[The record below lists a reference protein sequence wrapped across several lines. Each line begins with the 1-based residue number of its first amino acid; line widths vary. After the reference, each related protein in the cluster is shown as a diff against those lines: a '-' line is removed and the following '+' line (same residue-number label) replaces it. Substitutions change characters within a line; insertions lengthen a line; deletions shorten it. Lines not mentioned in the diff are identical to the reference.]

1 MLPLFEFEHVDVIRE
16 GRAVLHDLS
25 LRVGFPEHVAIVGPN
40 GAGKSTLLRLIAREC
55 YPVPS
60 AATVC
65 RILGQERWNVFAL
78 RSQLGIIEGDIAAR
92 FMPGATVAEVVAS
105 TLAQPDPGA
114 VAEAL
119 ERAGITPLATRD
131 IRELSSGEW
140 RRTTIAR
147 ALVHRPRA
155 LVLDEPSS
163 SLDILAQRELRTTLR
178 ALARENVGIILV
190 THHLEDVIPEIE
202 RVVFMQAG
210 RVIADGPKT
219 ELFAPAPLRRLFG
232 EGIEL
237 EERNGIYSIR

>member
-1 MLPLFEFEHVDVIRE
+1 MPLLEFEHVDVIRE

-25 LRVGFPEHVAIVGPN
+25 LHVGFPEHVAIVGPN

-65 RILGQERWNVFAL
+65 RILGQDRWNVVAL
-78 RSQLGIIEGDIAAR
+78 RSQLGIVEGDIAAR

-105 TLAQPDPGA
+105 TLVRPDPGA

-119 ERAGITPLATRD
+119 ERAGIAPLATRN

-163 SLDILAQRELRTTLR
+163 SLDIPAQRELRAALR
-178 ALARENVGIILV
+178 ALARENVGIVLV

-210 RVIADGPKT
+210 RAIADGPKAR
-219 ELFAPAPLRRLFG
+219 LFARDPLRRLFG
-232 EGIEL
+232 IDVDV
-237 EERNGIYSIR
+237 EEREGVYSLR

>member
-1 MLPLFEFEHVDVIRE
+1 VPLLEFEHVDVIRE

-25 LRVGFPEHVAIVGPN
+25 LHVGFPEHVAIVGPN

-65 RILGQERWNVFAL
+65 RILGQDRWNVVAL
-78 RSQLGIIEGDIAAR
+78 RSQLGIVEGDIAAR

-105 TLAQPDPGA
+105 TLVRPDPGA

-119 ERAGITPLATRD
+119 ERAGI
-131 IRELSSGEW
+131 ELSSGEW

-163 SLDILAQRELRTTLR
+163 SLDIPAQRELRAALR
-178 ALARENVGIILV
+178 ALARENVGIVLV

-210 RVIADGPKT
+210 RAIADGPKAR
-219 ELFAPAPLRRLFG
+219 LFARDPLRRLFG
-232 EGIEL
+232 IDVDV
-237 EERNGIYSIR
+237 EEREGVYSLR